1 MTGQRSTDVLG
12 LFPRQGTYR
21 PRKRNHV
28 TRQSQLAPTLRDP
41 NSNEK
46 FIITTLTELAPPLK
60 LPSAK
65 LAPRHLARPLATS
78 QLRSCPPPHFPTMF
92 RSAVLRSA
100 SAARAAIR
108 PAVAAQRTVFAAAP
122 RASVMPKIQSFQA
135 VRMYSAGGALNKDE
149 VEGRIVSLL
158 QGFDKVND
166 IANIKGTAHFAND
179 LGLDSLD
186 TVEVVM
192 AIEEEFSIEIPDKD
206 ADAIHS
212 VEHAVEYILKQP
224 DAN

>member
-1 MTGQRSTDVLG
+1 
-12 LFPRQGTYR
+12 
-21 PRKRNHV
+21 
-28 TRQSQLAPTLRDP
+28 
-41 NSNEK
+41 
-46 FIITTLTELAPPLK
+46 
-60 LPSAK
+60 
-65 LAPRHLARPLATS
+65 
-78 QLRSCPPPHFPTMF
+78 MF

-108 PAVAAQRTVFAAAP
+108 PAAQRTAFAVAAP
-122 RASVMPKIQSFQA
+122 RVSVLPKIQSLQA
-135 VRMYSAGGALNKDE
+135 VRMYSAGGALSKDE

-166 IANIKGTAHFAND
+166 ISNIKGSAHFAND